1 MEEERVEVVEETGKK
16 KKRPFDLTVKIY
28 KIVSIIIYC
37 IWTAFW
43 AYILITARIDAE
55 SGDAGKAIGYVFLI
69 IIMVAVGLVG
79 YGIMT
84 GISVAGLSLAIANK
98 NNPKRK
104 YNIIFFAIEIVLS
117 IGTFFALI
125 YLTTATYK

>member
-1 MEEERVEVVEETGKK
+1 MEEERVEVTEDTGKK
-16 KKRPFDLTVKIY
+16 KKKPFDLTVKIY
-28 KIVSIIIYC
+28 KIVSLIIYLL
-37 IWTAFW
+37 WTAFW
-43 AYILITARIDAE
+43 TYILVTARIDAE

-69 IIMVAVGLVG
+69 IIMAAVGLVG

-125 YLTTATYK
+125 FLTTATYK